1 MRAARARGRCGNT
14 RPLVSFAGRR
24 SERENAIHALRQVA
38 GGVDVRRLLARRLMV
53 DNEAIRRDLARGT
66 ADDFAQTDVYRRLFS
81 LADRTSGKRVA
92 RAVVP
97 DIALTSP
104 KITRKL
110 TTEWFARRV
119 DTRFQACL
127 ARRDA

>member
-1 MRAARARGRCGNT
+1 
-14 RPLVSFAGRR
+14 VFA
-24 SERENAIHALRQVA
+24 
-38 GGVDVRRLLARRLMV
+38 
-53 DNEAIRRDLARGT
+53 
-66 ADDFAQTDVYRRLFS
+66 

-97 DIALTSP
+97 AIPLTSP

-110 TTEWFARRV
+110 TTAWFARRV
-119 DTRFQACL
+119 DTRFAACL